1 MWYVRGM
8 SEAVGTDRNR
18 VAAKALTFALVVGVV
33 LLLLPYITGL
43 LGAAVLYVVARPLL
57 THLERR
63 RARRAAAL
71 GTVFALFAILVVP
84 GIWIFTEA
92 VGQVPDAIRSVE
104 NSPEVRRVMALRI
117 GSIDVGAQLEHAAT
131 EIFRWGSRQTI
142 GALGG
147 LLAATINLVIAL
159 FGTYYL
165 LMSGEQLW
173 ERVRPVLPFCPT
185 TSDLLRLRFY
195 RVTEAM
201 LLGVVL
207 AAIAQGTLVGVAFTI
222 IGLPHALFWGAVT
235 ACASILPMFGSALVW
250 LPAVAVLVLQRQFGS
265 AIGLAAFGVVIVSN
279 IDNVLRLIV
288 YRRVSQ
294 IHPMV
299 TLVGAFAGV
308 SAFGLVGLV
317 LGPLVLSYAVELARI
332 HTAGHVQL
340 VHPDDPGQGFPVV
353 TPSISPTPA
362 IVRSA

>member
-1 MWYVRGM
+1 M
-8 SEAVGTDRNR
+8 SESVGIDPNR
-18 VAAKALTFALVVGVV
+18 IGAKALTFALVAAVVV
-33 LLLLPYITGL
+33 LLLPYVTGL

-63 RARRAAAL
+63 RARRAAAVA
-71 GTVFALFAILVVP
+71 TVFALFAILVIP

-92 VGQVPDAIRSVE
+92 VGQIPDAIRSFE
-104 NSPEVRRVMALRI
+104 TSPEVKRVMALRV
-117 GSIDVGAQLEHAAT
+117 GSIEVGPQLERAAA
-131 EIFRWGSRQTI
+131 EVFRWGSRQTI

-165 LMSGEQLW
+165 LMSGGQLW
-173 ERVRPVLPFCPT
+173 DRVRPMLPFCPT
-185 TSDLLRLRFY
+185 TSELLRLRFY
-195 RVTEAM
+195 KVTEAM
-201 LLGVVL
+201 MLGVVV
-207 AAIAQGTLVGVAFTI
+207 AAITQGTLVGAAFAI
-222 IGLPHALFWGAVT
+222 LELPHALFWGAVT

-250 LPAVAVLVLQRQFGS
+250 LPATAFLLLQQRFGQ
-265 AIGLAAFGVVIVSN
+265 AIALAAFGVVIVSN

-308 SAFGLVGLV
+308 NAFGLVGLV

-332 HTAGHVQL
+332 HSAGHVQL
-340 VHPDDPGQGFPVV
+340 VSPDDPGQGFPVV

-362 IVRSA
+362 IARSA